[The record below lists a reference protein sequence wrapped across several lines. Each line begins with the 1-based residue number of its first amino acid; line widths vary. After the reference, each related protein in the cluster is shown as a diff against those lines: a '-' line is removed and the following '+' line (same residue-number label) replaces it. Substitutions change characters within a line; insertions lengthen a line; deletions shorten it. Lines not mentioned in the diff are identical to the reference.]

1 MSFKFIETFLFLSLG
16 ITFALIV
23 TLVYHFKK
31 RMENM
36 ETKCDTMFDIV
47 QKLATELSSIQKP
60 PNMYEFHSDTN
71 VLDSNSYD
79 NLTENISLRRE
90 EILELSGE
98 TNIEESNVKDESDN
112 DDSDSDESDN
122 DDTDSDVSD
131 NDDSDSDESVNDN
144 REQISS
150 NNEPSNTI
158 KFDKIDLPE
167 DNEVKVINVS
177 DSDVLEVSS
186 LNDGNLED
194 LDYIDEDNDSTI
206 EELNE
211 DNLLNVNKIDENE
224 NTNNKPS
231 RSALKKL
238 KISDLKDMA
247 KENNIAID
255 DNATKNTIINLLL
268 EQ

>member
-1 MSFKFIETFLFLSLG
+1 MTSFKFIETFLFLSLG

-112 DDSDSDESDN
+112 DDTDSDE
-122 DDTDSDVSD
+122 SD

>member
-1 MSFKFIETFLFLSLG
+1 MTSFKFIETFLFLSLG

-112 DDSDSDESDN
+112 DDTDSDE
-122 DDTDSDVSD
+122 SD

-238 KISDLKDMA
+238 KIADLKDMA
-247 KENNIAID
+247 KQNNIDID
-255 DNATKNTIINLLL
+255 DNATKNTIIDLLL
-268 EQ
+268 VQ

>member
-1 MSFKFIETFLFLSLG
+1 MTSFKFIETFLFLSLG

-98 TNIEESNVKDESDN
+98 TNIEESNVKE
-112 DDSDSDESDN
+112 ESDN
-122 DDTDSDVSD
+122 DDTDSDESD